1 MFNEQKEEYSSKQG
15 KNIPVWQSDKYK
27 SARKKAI
34 ELIDKQEYGLTEA
47 DFWILMNETKTVK
60 MQYTGLI
67 ISHTGC
73 LKINDKLED
82 SKKFNPKSVIIDK
95 EGYENTLVYSYIN
108 EEQGLYEVGE
118 VSKTNCK
125 NSYPYAMALKRCFDR
140 VVLKN
145 SKLAYE
151 SIYSDSEG
159 ADINKEETEKE
170 IAENKIDNLKVEAL
184 KKSIE
189 KHKIGDD
196 VVALILAGYNYAKI
210 EDIEIKNYMNIVN
223 AFKSKK

>member
-1 MFNEQKEEYSSKQG
+1 MFNEQKEEYSAKKG
-15 KNIPVWQSDKYK
+15 ENIPVYQCEKYK

-34 ELIDKQEYGLTEA
+34 ELIDKQEYELTEA
-47 DFWILMNETKTVK
+47 DFWILMNETKTGK

-82 SKKFNPKSVIIDK
+82 NKKFNPKSVIIDK
-95 EGYENTLVYSYIN
+95 EGYDNTLVYSYIN
-108 EEQGLYEVGE
+108 KEQGLYEVGE

-145 SKLAYE
+145 SRLAYE

-159 ADINKEETEKE
+159 ADISKETTEKE
-170 IAENKIDNLKVEAL
+170 IAEERISIAKVDALKQAIKNNKISD
-184 KKSIE
+184 SI
-189 KHKIGDD
+189 
-196 VVALILAGYNYAKI
+196 VALILASYDYTKI
-210 EDIEIKNYMNIVN
+210 EDIEVKNYMSIVN
-223 AFKSKK
+223 DFKSKK